1 MTIAIIQQSVE
12 NDALFG
18 GIVGVSSMN
27 EDILNDNAE
36 SVDLKESIKTADSHN
51 AHKNQEYKQQTEEL
65 ILNWFSLKGVAIGN
79 P

>member
-27 EDILNDNAE
+27 GDILNDNAE

-51 AHKNQEYKQQTEEL
+51 AHKNQE
-65 ILNWFSLKGVAIGN
+65 
-79 P
+79 